1 MTTKTIALEDVQAS
15 LDTLFAL
22 VREGTEV
29 IIMDGGRPL
38 ARLTPVEAGKR
49 IMGLHEHLGAAWLSD
64 DFDEPLPDEFW
75 LGEE

>member
-22 VREGTEV
+22 VREGSEV
-29 IIMDGGRPL
+29 IIMDGSKPL
-38 ARLTPVEAGKR
+38 ARVSPVEPGKR
-49 IMGLHEHLGAAWLSD
+49 IPDLHPGAWMSD

-75 LGEE
+75 LGEEE

>member
-1 MTTKTIALEDVQAS
+1 MNTKTIALEDVQAS

-22 VREGTEV
+22 VREGSEV
-29 IIMDGGRPL
+29 IIMDGDKPL
-38 ARLTPVEAGKR
+38 ARVSPVELGKR
-49 IMGLHEHLGAAWLSD
+49 VPDLHPGAWISD

>member
-1 MTTKTIALEDVQAS
+1 MITRTIALEDVQAS
-15 LDTLFAL
+15 LDALFAL

-29 IIMDGGRPL
+29 IIMDGSKPL
-38 ARLTPVEAGKR
+38 ARVSPVESGKR
-49 IMGLHEHLGAAWLSD
+49 IPDLHPGTWISD